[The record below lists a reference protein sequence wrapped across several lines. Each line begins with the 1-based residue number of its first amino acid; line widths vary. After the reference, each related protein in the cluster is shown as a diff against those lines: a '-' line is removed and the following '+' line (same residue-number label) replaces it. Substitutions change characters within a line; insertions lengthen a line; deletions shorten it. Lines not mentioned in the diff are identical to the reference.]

1 MTYQS
6 RSLDDLPL
14 AAYTTGVEPD
24 PEPEA
29 GAPHAAVAATV
40 ASAPAVV
47 LKPPVDP
54 ANLPADPA
62 GLASDPPRSLPAL
75 SKVPEWLAH
84 PREHRRDPRLVLSG
98 VVAIGVVLLVASL
111 MFGGGGP
118 AGVTG
123 ANASPTTPAF
133 VPTAAPPAGAASVE
147 ATGKV
152 GAGTRELTGMTGT
165 GPAVAQ
171 RIESTWGDDA
181 GTVLGLSGAAS
192 AGTRTT
198 DTTFVLT
205 WTVVVNGAPVTF
217 TSDSGE
223 CTIGMAVQPKQVSG
237 SFTCKKLRSP
247 DGKVTVDVRGTY
259 RT

>member
-14 AAYTTGVEPD
+14 AAYTTGMEPQPEAD
-24 PEPEA
+24 EPE
-29 GAPHAAVAATV
+29 VAQASVAT
-40 ASAPAVV
+40 PDIPF
-47 LKPPVDP
+47 KPPIDTE
-54 ANLPADPA
+54 NMPADPA
-62 GLASDPPRSLPAL
+62 GLASNPPRTLPAL
-75 SKVPEWLAH
+75 PKAPEWLMH
-84 PREHRRDPRLVLSG
+84 PREHVRDPRVALSG
-98 VVAIGVVLLVASL
+98 VVAVGVVLLLGSL
-111 MFGGGGP
+111 MLGGGAP
-118 AGVTG
+118 SGVA
-123 ANASPTTPAF
+123 ANASPTAPAF

-152 GAGTRELTGMTGT
+152 GAGARELTGLTGS
-165 GPAVAQ
+165 GPAVGQ
-171 RIESTWGDDA
+171 RIDSTWGDDA

-198 DTTFVLT
+198 DSTFVLT
-205 WTVVVNGAPVTF
+205 WTVMVNGAPLTF

-223 CTIGMAVQPKQVSG
+223 CTVGMAVQPKQVSG

-247 DGKVTVDVRGTY
+247 DGKVIVDVRGTY

>member
-14 AAYTTGVEPD
+14 AAYTTGMEPAQD
-24 PEPEA
+24 EDDANVAEA
-29 GAPHAAVAATV
+29 AAAVPAADV
-40 ASAPAVV
+40 PFRPA
-47 LKPPVDP
+47 LDP
-54 ANLPADPA
+54 ADLPADPA
-62 GLASDPPRSLPAL
+62 GLASAPPRSLPSL
-75 SKVPEWLAH
+75 PKVPEWLTH
-84 PREHRRDPRLVLSG
+84 PRRHARDPRLLMSG
-98 VVAIGVVLLVASL
+98 VVGVGVLLLVGSL
-111 MFGGGGP
+111 VLGGGGGP
-118 AGVTG
+118 SLTG
-123 ANASPTTPAF
+123 ANASPTAPAI
-133 VPTAAPPAGAASVE
+133 VPTAAPPAGSASVE

-152 GAGTRELTGMTGT
+152 GAGARELIGLTGT

-181 GTVLGLSGAAS
+181 GTILGLSGAAS

-198 DTTFVLT
+198 DSTFVLT
-205 WTVVVNGAPVTF
+205 WTVMVNGAPLTF

-223 CTIGMAVQPKQVSG
+223 CTVGMAVQPRQVSG

-247 DGKVTVDVRGTY
+247 DGKVTIDVRGTY